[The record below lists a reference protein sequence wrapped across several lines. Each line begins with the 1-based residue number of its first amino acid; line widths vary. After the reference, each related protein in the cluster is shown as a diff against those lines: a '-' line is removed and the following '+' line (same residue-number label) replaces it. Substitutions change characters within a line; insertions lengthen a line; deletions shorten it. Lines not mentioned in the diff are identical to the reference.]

1 MRRGARG
8 RGASGRAVGGPTAAA
23 LLVLLQT
30 ACAGPGP
37 DQALQP
43 SAQRSFE
50 RCPWGPAADAPRVR
64 LADAAHELAMAR
76 EQGLGLDPALERL
89 VLVELGT
96 QPSGGHRLV
105 LAPAGLQ
112 RQGGQLAVHVEHRRP
127 AADAMVTMALTQP
140 CLALVVPREG
150 WTSATLHGLR

>member
-1 MRRGARG
+1 MRRGACGAGVG
-8 RGASGRAVGGPTAAA
+8 RPAAAA
-23 LLVLLQT
+23 LLVWALLQT

-37 DQALQP
+37 DKTLQP

-50 RCPWGPAADAPRVR
+50 RCPWEPAADAPRLR
-64 LADAAHELAMAR
+64 LADGAHDQALAR
-76 EQGLGLDPALERL
+76 EQGLGLDPAQDRL

-96 QPSGGHRLV
+96 QPSGGHGLV

-127 AADAMVTMALTQP
+127 AAGAMVTMALTRP